1 MKTLIAAILIVS
13 ANSAAAIGFSP
24 WSEQRT
30 SDVNVISTPV
40 EVAAPGFGPWRE
52 RHITDEIRIR
62 PQSGIVSNRGELN
75 IFRPWS

>member
-24 WSEQRT
+24 WTEQQIHDANVTRT
-30 SDVNVISTPV
+30 SI

-52 RHITDEIRIR
+52 RDVADEIRLQ
-62 PQSGIVSNRGELN
+62 PDTGIVVDNRKLN